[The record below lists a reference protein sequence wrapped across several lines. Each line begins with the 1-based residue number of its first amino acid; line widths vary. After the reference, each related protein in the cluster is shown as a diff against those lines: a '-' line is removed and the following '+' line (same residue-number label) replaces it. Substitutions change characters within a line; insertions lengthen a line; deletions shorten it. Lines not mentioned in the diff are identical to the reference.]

1 MAHAQRAGIPGAPRL
16 AESRADLAGSDSG
29 NFLELSKNLASSG
42 GWKESEKKPNW
53 LVESSA
59 IRQRSKLAPKVDDS
73 SGTFQDKAQ
82 LRVER
87 AEDCFLGESKGVRK
101 QSTQKRFFTVQNAPS
116 YFPRRDSGPICDV
129 TVQPVTTVDPIRDR
143 SKWGRSTSRGSS
155 CVFFG
160 Q

>member
-1 MAHAQRAGIPGAPRL
+1 M

-29 NFLELSKNLASSG
+29 NFLELFKNSASSG

-53 LVESSA
+53 PVESSA

-101 QSTQKRFFTVQNAPS
+101 
-116 YFPRRDSGPICDV
+116 
-129 TVQPVTTVDPIRDR
+129 
-143 SKWGRSTSRGSS
+143 
-155 CVFFG
+155 
-160 Q
+160 